1 MNTVFDVSRTS
12 SVRIATKSILPLV
25 TASSA
30 DCSRQILFQVQRL
43 PLILFLAI
51 WQSGSVSIVTG
62 QEFFRSSLPVSNI
75 AFIAINDV
83 ENGKTSDGE
92 TEKVADKRTDDEKKI
107 PVNLDDQAIN
117 VANDRVRVA
126 LQDMTEV
133 SFEDV
138 PLRDCLEYLSDL
150 HRIQIELDPVAAEKL
165 GDVDSLSVSLTAYAM
180 SLADGLMIM
189 LSPLGLSYLA
199 DEGKMIITTRDEVRR
214 RGAVVPMEFSEVLS
228 KLSKYPSVPWDS
240 VLRGQEKD
248 PLARMIAEIT
258 LALDDTDDVT
268 RLYAARALHRLARST
283 RFVKTSVP
291 KLKTLTTS
299 NNPQLRKAAYFAL
312 AAIGHS
318 DFPTLPYLIEAWPK
332 DEVVRADWFLLI
344 REYDEQVYQ
353 ELEKLYP
360 NSEATFRRAII
371 QSIRYREISAEKLLL
386 SGLADDDEIARRSAL
401 ISVRDLFLSSGV
413 LSDDLIA
420 SLQRI
425 RTGTNSQERL
435 DVSMLFLWNDDKS
448 EDSLDFVMLSI
459 ANGRPDERTQ
469 TLARLGAS
477 IPVRSNPHRLQ
488 RLGSRII
495 LRLNTQVDSGNEE
508 MRLAALMALA
518 GLQLH
523 GPYEIFEYTWGPI
536 HEGLQTRL
544 SINNQR
550 PKFGESLQLEIE
562 IQNEGNV
569 DLALDGWTN
578 PLIGTLRIVDPN
590 LKESPEIEVTLS
602 SDALPG
608 KTIPKRL
615 ERSFK
620 LDFETTIDPKYFSSA
635 TTGPF
640 LLQIRGANF
649 PASNVL
655 TVKFAEVQNN
665 N

>member
-425 RTGTNSQERL
+425 RTGPNPQERL
-435 DVSMLFLWNDDKS
+435 DVAMLFLWIDDKTD
-448 EDSLDFVMLSI
+448 DSLDFVMLSI

-488 RLGSRII
+488 GLGSRII
-495 LRLNTQVDSGNEE
+495 QRLNTQVDSGNEE
-508 MRLAALMALA
+508 MRLASLMALA

-523 GPYEIFEYTWGPI
+523 GPYAIFEYSWGPI

-544 SINNQR
+544 SINDQL
-550 PKFGESLQLEIE
+550 PKFGEPLQLEIE
-562 IQNEGNV
+562 IRNEGNV
-569 DLALDGWTN
+569 DLTLDGWTN
-578 PLIGTLRIVDPN
+578 PLIGSLRIVDPN